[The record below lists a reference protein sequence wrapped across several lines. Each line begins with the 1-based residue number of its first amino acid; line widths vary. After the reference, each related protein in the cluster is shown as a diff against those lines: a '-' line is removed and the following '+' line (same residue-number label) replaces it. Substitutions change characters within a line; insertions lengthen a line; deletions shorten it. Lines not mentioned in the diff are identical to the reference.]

1 MGKEIPLSERLQQL
15 GKPLLRAGLSLNL
28 LWIGRLKFE
37 DYEVENIRPVVT
49 GSPLLSSLAERLG
62 EHRLARA
69 VGLTEITMGAMIA
82 SKPVAPR
89 VAAIGSLGAVAMFA
103 FTLSFLITTPEA
115 WQSESREPKLSPAGQ
130 FIVKDVVM
138 MAGAML
144 TASEALAEATKR
156 G

>member
-1 MGKEIPLSERLQQL
+1 MGKGIPLSEKLQQL

-37 DYEVENIRPVVT
+37 DYEVENIRPVVI

-62 EHRLARA
+62 EHRLARG

-89 VAAIGSLGAVAMFA
+89 VAAIGSLGAIAMFA
-103 FTLSFLITTPEA
+103 FTLSFLVTTPEA
-115 WQSESREPKLSPAGQ
+115 WQPESREPKLSPAGQ

-144 TASEALAEATKR
+144 TASEALEATKR